1 MLRSCY
7 STDIRFYRD
16 SDITNRVTWYFTDR
30 TDWLPY
36 TLFASGNWARERII
50 WPGQGEVLG
59 APRPWSNGANP
70 GNVDMGSPGCGSAD
84 QWGGLIDYADSQTS
98 ACPCNEGHGQVQG
111 GVESLRLV
119 SDFRSLGQGGQAS
132 GGSEFHQVIPVP
144 LLAVGGEV
152 QGGFELQHVDQGGE
166 QEGGQEFRVSIT
178 TDTGGEQEGGP
189 DVAVLHNDQGGE
201 QEGGIDIRY
210 FDQGGQQEGGPDV
223 AVLHNDQ
230 GGEQEGGPEYHGIS
244 VICCN
249 LHPIPRTGTLTLSG
263 GTGACTCLNGTYSLT
278 WSDSLGYYFT
288 TLNNPCGTG
297 INNARFEVHCDNG
310 VNCLATQ
317 WALKFKCSGLTV
329 SVSQCEASHS
339 CGPGT
344 LSITGN
350 RLTTPDSC
358 GTCNAANCPTWSFS
372 AP

>member
-201 QEGGIDIRY
+201 QEGG
-210 FDQGGQQEGGPDV
+210 
-223 AVLHNDQ
+223 
-230 GGEQEGGPEYHGIS
+230 PEYHGIS